1 MVMSIIAT
9 LFALPLIIF
18 AGAGIGDA
26 KRRIRWSDEDDE
38 DEDRTGTLILWS
50 IQLLIGLAQAV
61 IAITTAA
68 FACRTVCCGK
78 RSTAGAVLFNSGNNT
93 EQFTAIP
100 LSTVA
105 LPTASTNQQILGNF
119 I

>member
-26 KRRIRWSDEDDE
+26 KRRIRWF
-38 DEDRTGTLILWS
+38 DEDRTGTLILWC